1 MILSSPSSPTSV
13 ASGIFHLPQHTIS
26 RTVPRVELK
35 EKEETSADISSA
47 MLPTLSSLV
56 SLSHKTNSNELT
68 NNVRLMSSP
77 KKTARVSTPFFLP
90 TSSSSPS
97 TLRKITYMRSR
108 TGDSFDI
115 IRTPLSSQSIQRARP
130 RSSPSPTIPLPAVLP
145 QCPLGDFFSSSSA
158 LMKTCQSPIRGH
170 DPG

>member
-1 MILSSPSSPTSV
+1 
-13 ASGIFHLPQHTIS
+13 
-26 RTVPRVELK
+26 
-35 EKEETSADISSA
+35 
-47 MLPTLSSLV
+47 
-56 SLSHKTNSNELT
+56 
-68 NNVRLMSSP
+68 MSSP

-90 TSSSSPS
+90 SSSSSPS